1 VSDVFQA
8 IIEPNDRS
16 RRLLAV
22 VLLMAL
28 AVRLG
33 WGITRPNDAAAIG
46 KLPDQ
51 REYLEL
57 GENLRHGNGLVMH
70 DPRFAGPVYAY
81 RTPGYPFLIALCGA
95 KPVVVRCA
103 QALLDTSTV
112 LAIYLLARRW
122 MSAGWGVAAAT
133 GVAIN
138 PYQIYFSG
146 LILSETL
153 FTAMLCWAMVL
164 MARRRYSFGALLL
177 ALSIVVRPSAL
188 LMPPIVVG
196 VASLLNSEIP
206 KPYVGLR
213 TLYVAMVACVLT
225 VIALLPWAA
234 RNKQLLGRW
243 IWTTTNGG
251 ITLYD
256 GLNPNATGA
265 SDQRFVHRVPEVSS
279 AGEVERDRLFH
290 RQAMDWAMRNPI
302 RVMQLAIVKVLR
314 MWSPL
319 PLSADFGRP
328 LYQWIGGLW
337 AVPFDLLVILG
348 LCCGRLPWPVK
359 VFLLL
364 PAIYLTAIHAVSV
377 GSLRYRLP
385 AEAPMAVLA
394 AAGIQSIVKKRNPT
408 SA

>member
-1 VSDVFQA
+1 
-8 IIEPNDRS
+8 
-16 RRLLAV
+16 
-22 VLLMAL
+22 MAL

-33 WGITRPNDAAAIG
+33 WGITRPSDSAAIEQ
-46 KLPDQ
+46 LPDQ
-51 REYLEL
+51 REYLEV
-57 GENLRHGNGLVMH
+57 GGNLLHGHGLVMH
-70 DPRFAGPVYAY
+70 DPRFAQPLYAY
-81 RTPGYPFLIALCGA
+81 RTPGYPFLIALCDA
-95 KPVVVRCA
+95 KPLVVRCV

-112 LAIYLLARRW
+112 LAIYLLAHRW
-122 MSAGWGVAAAT
+122 MSGGWSVAAAFL
-133 GVAIN
+133 VAVN

-164 MARRRYSFGALLL
+164 MVRRRYSFGGLLL
-177 ALSIVVRPSAL
+177 ALSILVRPSAL

-206 KPYVGLR
+206 TPYVALR
-213 TLYVAMVACVLT
+213 TLYVALVACVLV

-234 RNKQLLGRW
+234 RNKQVLGRW
-243 IWTTTNGG
+243 TWTTTNGG

-265 SDQRFVHRVPEVSS
+265 SDQQFVSHMPGVSG
-279 AGEVERDRLFH
+279 AGEIERDRLFH
-290 RQAMDWAMRNPI
+290 QQAMDWALHNPI
-302 RVMQLAIVKVLR
+302 RVMQLAIVKIFR
-314 MWSPL
+314 TWSPF

-328 LYQWIGGLW
+328 LYRWIGGLW
-337 AVPFDLLVILG
+337 AVPFDMLVILG

-364 PAIYLTAIHAVSV
+364 PAIYLTAVHAVSV

-385 AEAPMAVLA
+385 AEGPMALLA
-394 AAGIQSIVKKRNPT
+394 AAGIQSIVKKMSPT

>member
-1 VSDVFQA
+1 VFQT

-33 WGITRPNDAAAIG
+33 WGITRRSNAAAIEQ
-46 KLPDQ
+46 LPDQ

-57 GENLRHGNGLVMH
+57 GNNLLQGRGLVMH

-81 RTPGYPFLIALCGA
+81 RTPGYPFLVALCGA
-95 KPVVVRCA
+95 KPVVVRCV
-103 QALLDTSTV
+103 QALIDTSTV
-112 LAIYLLARRW
+112 LAIYLLASRW
-122 MSAGWGVAAAT
+122 IGGGWSVVAAAM
-133 GVAIN
+133 VAIN
-138 PYQIYFSG
+138 PYQIYSSG

-164 MARRRYSFGALLL
+164 LTRRAGRVGALLL
-177 ALSIVVRPSAL
+177 ALSVLVRPSVL
-188 LMPPIVVG
+188 LMPPLMAAAGSKANYGLMGSYLRVRTIAVT
-196 VASLLNSEIP
+196 LLA
-206 KPYVGLR
+206 G
-213 TLYVAMVACVLT
+213 VLT
-225 VIALLPWAA
+225 LLVLTPWAL
-234 RNKQLLGRW
+234 RNHWILDRW

-265 SDQRFVHRVPEVSS
+265 SDQRFVTRMPGAFG
-279 AGEVERDRLFH
+279 AGEVERDRMFH
-290 RQAMDWAMRNPI
+290 EQAISWARQNPL
-302 RVMQLAIVKVLR
+302 RVMQLTIVKILR
-314 MWSPL
+314 TWSPF
-319 PLSADFGRP
+319 PLSSDFGRP

-337 AVPFDLLVILG
+337 AVPFDTLVILG
-348 LCCGRLPWPVK
+348 LYCGRLPWPVK
-359 VFLLL
+359 VFLLV

-385 AEAPMAVLA
+385 AEGPMAVLA
-394 AAGIQSIVKKRNPT
+394 AAGIQFIVKKRNPA
-408 SA
+408 SS

>member
-1 VSDVFQA
+1 MAVFQA
-8 IIEPNDRS
+8 IIEPSDRS

-33 WGITRPNDAAAIG
+33 WGITRRSDAAAIEQ
-46 KLPDQ
+46 LPDQ

-57 GENLRHGNGLVMH
+57 GDNLLHGRGLVMH

-81 RTPGYPFLIALCGA
+81 RTPGYPFLVTLCGA
-95 KPVVVRCA
+95 KPVVVRCV
-103 QALLDTSTV
+103 QALLDTSVV
-112 LAIYLLARRW
+112 LAIYLLASRW
-122 MSAGWGVAAAT
+122 ISGGWSVLAAAL
-133 GVAIN
+133 VAIN

-153 FTAMLCWAMVL
+153 FVAMLCWAMVL
-164 MARRRYSFGALLL
+164 LTRRAWRLGALLL
-177 ALSIVVRPSAL
+177 ALSVLVRPGAL
-188 LMPPIVVG
+188 LMPPLIAG
-196 VASLLNSEIP
+196 MASVANYGDFWAYRSVRTIAITLLT
-206 KPYVGLR
+206 G
-213 TLYVAMVACVLT
+213 VLT
-225 VIALLPWAA
+225 LLVLTPWAL
-234 RNKQLLGRW
+234 RNHWILDHW

-256 GLNPNATGA
+256 GLNPTATGA
-265 SDQRFVHRVPEVSS
+265 SDQRFVTHMPGAFG
-279 AGEVERDRLFH
+279 AGEVERDRVFH
-290 RQAMDWAMRNPI
+290 QQAMDWVRQNPL
-302 RVMQLAIVKVLR
+302 RVMQLTIVKILR
-314 MWSPL
+314 TWSPF
-319 PLSADFGRP
+319 PLSSDFGRP

-337 AVPFDLLVILG
+337 AVPFDMLVIFG

-359 VFLLL
+359 VFLLV

-385 AEAPMAVLA
+385 AEAPMALLA
-394 AAGIQSIVKKRNPT
+394 AAGLQVIVNKMRPT